1 MPEEMDKLNR
11 RLIQLKIEREALKKE
26 KDEPSK
32 KRLKDLEI
40 PHWNTL
46 LELSVRGFDTTGL
59 GYMGADIVLDKEH
72 GPLLLELNARPGLA
86 IQVANRKG
94 LEPRLQC
101 AEEQARLHPDRS
113 VEERVQFAMDTIAK
127 L

>member
-1 MPEEMDKLNR
+1 MCIRDSPDTG
-11 RLIQLKIEREALKKE
+11 
-26 KDEPSK
+26 

-46 LELSVRGFDTTGL
+46 LELSVQGFDTTGL
-59 GYMGADIVLDKEH
+59 GYMGADIVLDKVH

-86 IQVANRKG
+86 IQVANSRG

-101 AEEQARLHPDRS
+101 AEEQALKFPERS
-113 VEERVQFAMDTIAK
+113 VEERVKFAMDTISK